1 MKGMANREPGEVLAE
16 NLRLALA
23 KTKLTRIEVA
33 QRVGMTRARLS
44 SLENHNSPIR
54 ATELWD
60 LAGVLGLS
68 PGWFYQ
74 EHIPELSAS

>member
-1 MKGMANREPGEVLAE
+1 MSTRQIGEILAE
-16 NLRLALA
+16 NLSLALA
-23 KTKLTRIEVA
+23 KTKLTRTEVA
-33 QRVGMTRARLS
+33 TKAGISRARLS

-60 LAGVLGLS
+60 LAGVLSVS

-74 EHIPELSAS
+74 EHIPELSGS

>member
-1 MKGMANREPGEVLAE
+1 MSTRQIGEILAE
-16 NLRLALA
+16 NLSLALA
-23 KTKLTRIEVA
+23 KTKLTRTEVA
-33 QRVGMTRARLS
+33 TKAGISRARLS

-74 EHIPELSAS
+74 EHIPELSGS